1 MNGSSYDHSTACCGR
16 CGSHALC
23 LLRSFSTRPAVVDD
37 NLGGHKTE
45 SSSDMQYLALD
56 SRKSS
61 RTSPVL
67 QQNSN
72 AGYASRWPCSP
83 PAQLAQ
89 RADMDE
95 PRLRARKRCDENTSV
110 PLSCAVK
117 RLIRLEPRVGAV
129 RFVQACA
136 SAGSDS
142 VAMFGSELVPGL
154 TRVRYRGT
162 W

>member
-1 MNGSSYDHSTACCGR
+1 MNESSCVHSTAFCDR
-16 CGSHALC
+16 WSSYALC
-23 LLRSFSTRPAVVDD
+23 LLCSFSTRPAVVDD
-37 NLGGHKTE
+37 SLGGHKTKIG
-45 SSSDMQYLALD
+45 SDMQYLALE

-61 RTSPVL
+61 RTSTVL

-72 AGYASRWPCSP
+72 AGYASGWPCSP

-95 PRLRARKRCDENTSV
+95 ARLRARKRCDENTSV

-117 RLIRLEPRVGAV
+117 RLIRLELRVGAV
-129 RFVQACA
+129 RFVDALS

-142 VAMFGSELVPGL
+142 GCLP
-154 TRVRYRGT
+154 
-162 W
+162 